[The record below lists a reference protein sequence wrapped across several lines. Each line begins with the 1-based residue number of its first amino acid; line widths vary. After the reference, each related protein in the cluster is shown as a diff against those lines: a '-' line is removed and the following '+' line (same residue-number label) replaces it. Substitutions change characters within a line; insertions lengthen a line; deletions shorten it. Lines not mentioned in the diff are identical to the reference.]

1 MSDKRRIYCV
11 FYVCKDTK
19 KIAGIFTNLG
29 KAAEFCND
37 RFLFEKR
44 TGNRA
49 KIKRMEIILP
59 EENAMF
65 SPGAMLP
72 IAWMSFEEMT
82 DDRPRWGG
90 EEADIWDKKLKS
102 KSQKNRQI

>member
-19 KIAGIFTNLG
+19 KIAGIFTSLG
-29 KAAEFCND
+29 KAVDFCNN
-37 RFLFEKR
+37 RFLFENR
-44 TGNRA
+44 TGNQT

-65 SPGAMLP
+65 SPRAMLP
-72 IAWMSFEEMT
+72 ISWISFEEMT
-82 DDRPRWGG
+82 EDRPRWGG

-102 KSQKNRQI
+102 KWQKSRQM